1 MQTILPLS
9 KMSTKE
15 KIQVMEAIWDDL
27 CKDEDSYASPSW
39 HENILQE
46 REENIK
52 RGDDK
57 FVDWEQAKKDIRDT
71 IS

>member
-27 CKDEDSYASPSW
+27 CKDEDNYASPSW

-46 REENIK
+46 REESIK